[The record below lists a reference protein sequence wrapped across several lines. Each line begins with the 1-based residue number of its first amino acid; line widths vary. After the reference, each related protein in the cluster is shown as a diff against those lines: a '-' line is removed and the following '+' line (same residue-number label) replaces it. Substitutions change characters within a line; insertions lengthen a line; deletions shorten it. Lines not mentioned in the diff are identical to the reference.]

1 MNEGMNEGRSATVA
15 RKTRETDITVTVNLD
30 GQGSA
35 DVQTGV
41 GFFDH
46 MLDAFCRH
54 APFNLT
60 VRCEGDLQVDAH
72 HSVEDTGI
80 VIGQAVAQALGDKRG
95 IERFASCAV
104 PMDEA
109 LVLCAMDISGR
120 GQAYW
125 AMDIPI
131 DAIATFD
138 TQLAREFFTALAANA
153 GITLHLRQFS
163 GENAHHL
170 IEAAFK
176 ACGRALRQAV
186 AINPRTADVVPSTKG
201 AL

>member
-1 MNEGMNEGRSATVA
+1 MEGERTATIT
-15 RKTRETDITVTVNLD
+15 RKTRETDITVTIDVD
-30 GQGSA
+30 GQGRA
-35 DVQTGV
+35 DVETGV

-54 APFNLT
+54 ALFDMT
-60 VRCEGDLQVDAH
+60 VRCDGDLQVDAH

-80 VIGQAVAQALGDKRG
+80 VMGQAIAQALGDKRG

-109 LVLCAMDISGR
+109 LVMCALDISGR

-138 TQLAREFFTALAANA
+138 TQLAREFFIALAANA

-176 ACGRALRQAV
+176 ACGRAFRYAT
-186 AINPRTADVVPSTKG
+186 AENPRTRDAIPSTKG

>member
-1 MNEGMNEGRSATVA
+1 MTHRTATVE
-15 RKTRETDITVTVNLD
+15 RTTRETDITVTIDLD
-30 GQGSA
+30 GTGQT
-35 DVQTGV
+35 DLDTGV
-41 GFFDH
+41 PFFDH
-46 MLDAFCRH
+46 MLDAFARH
-54 APFNLT
+54 GLFDLT
-60 VRCEGDLQVDAH
+60 VRCKGDLEVDAH

-80 VIGQAVAQALGDKRG
+80 VIGQAFAQALGDKRG

-109 LVLCAMDISGR
+109 CVLCALDISGR
-120 GQAYW
+120 GQAFW

-131 DAIATFD
+131 EAIATFD
-138 TQLAREFFTALAANA
+138 TQLAREFFIAFAANA
-153 GITLHLRQFS
+153 NTTLHLRQLS

-176 ACGRALRQAV
+176 ACGRALRYAV
-186 AINPRTADVVPSTKG
+186 TVNPRMEGAIPSTKG

>member
-1 MNEGMNEGRSATVA
+1 MSHRTATVERA
-15 RKTRETDITVTVNLD
+15 TRETDIIVTIDLD
-30 GQGSA
+30 GTGQI
-35 DVQTGV
+35 DVDTGV

-54 APFNLT
+54 ALFDMR
-60 VRCEGDLQVDAH
+60 VRCKGDLQVDAH

-80 VIGQAVAQALGDKRG
+80 VIGQAFARALGDKRG

-109 LVLCAMDISGR
+109 LVSCALDISGR
-120 GQAYW
+120 GQAHW

-138 TQLAREFFTALAANA
+138 TQLAREFFIAFAANA
-153 GITLHLRQFS
+153 GVTLHLRQLS

-176 ACGRALRQAV
+176 ACGRALRFAV
-186 AINPRTADVVPSTKG
+186 AVNPRMEGIIPSTKG

>member
-1 MNEGMNEGRSATVA
+1 MADGRRASVERA
-15 RKTRETDITVTVNLD
+15 TRETDISITINLD
-30 GQGSA
+30 GTGAA
-35 DVQTGV
+35 DVDTGV
-41 GFFDH
+41 PFFDH
-46 MLDAFCRH
+46 MLDAFTRH
-54 APFNLT
+54 ALFDLR
-60 VRCEGDLQVDAH
+60 VRCKGDLEVDAH

-80 VIGQAVAQALGDKRG
+80 VLGQAFAKALGDKRG

-109 LVLCAMDISGR
+109 LVLCALDISGR

-125 AMDIPI
+125 AMDIPV

-138 TQLAREFFTALAANA
+138 TQLAREFFIAFAANA
-153 GITLHLRQFS
+153 GVTLHLRQFS

-186 AINPRTADVVPSTKG
+186 AVNPRTAGAIPSTKG

>member
-1 MNEGMNEGRSATVA
+1 MAHRTATVE
-15 RKTRETDITVTVNLD
+15 RTTRETDISVTLDLD
-30 GQGSA
+30 G
-35 DVQTGV
+35 TGKTDLDT
-41 GFFDH
+41 GIPFFDH
-46 MLDAFCRH
+46 MLDAFARH
-54 APFNLT
+54 GLFDLQ
-60 VRCEGDLQVDAH
+60 VRCAGDLEVDAH

-80 VIGQAVAQALGDKRG
+80 VIGQAITQALGDKRG
-95 IERFASCAV
+95 IERFADCAV

-109 LVLCAMDISGR
+109 LVMCALDISGR

-125 AMDIPI
+125 AMDVPI

-138 TQLAREFFTALAANA
+138 TQLAREFFIALAANA
-153 GITLHLRQFS
+153 HTTLHLRQLS

-176 ACGRALRQAV
+176 ACGRALRYAV
-186 AINPRTADVVPSTKG
+186 AVNPRMEGSIPSTKG

>member
-1 MNEGMNEGRSATVA
+1 MRTASVERT
-15 RKTRETDITVTVNLD
+15 TRETDISITINLD
-30 GQGSA
+30 GTGKA
-35 DVQTGV
+35 DVDTGIP
-41 GFFDH
+41 FFDH
-46 MLDAFCRH
+46 MLDAFTRH
-54 APFNLT
+54 ALFDARI
-60 VRCEGDLQVDAH
+60 RCKGDVEVDAH

-80 VIGQAVAQALGDKRG
+80 VLGQAFAKALGDKRG
-95 IERFASCAV
+95 IERFASCVV

-109 LVLCAMDISGR
+109 LVLCALDISGR
-120 GQAYW
+120 GQAHW

-138 TQLAREFFTALAANA
+138 TQLAREFFIAFAANA
-153 GITLHLRQFS
+153 GTTLHLRQFS

-186 AINPRTADVVPSTKG
+186 AVNPRTAEDIPSTKG

>member
-1 MNEGMNEGRSATVA
+1 MTKRTATIT
-15 RKTRETDITVTVNLD
+15 RTTRETDITVTLDLD
-30 GQGSA
+30 GAGQA
-35 DVQTGV
+35 DVDTGV

-46 MLDAFCRH
+46 MLDAFARH
-54 APFNLT
+54 ALFDLT
-60 VRCEGDLQVDAH
+60 VRCKGDLHVDAH

-80 VIGQAVAQALGDKRG
+80 VIGQAFAQALGDKRG

-109 LVLCAMDISGR
+109 LVMCALDISGR

-138 TQLAREFFTALAANA
+138 TQLAREFFIAFAANA
-153 GITLHLRQFS
+153 GTTLHLRQFS

-176 ACGRALRQAV
+176 ACGRALRYAV
-186 AINPRTADVVPSTKG
+186 AVNPRMEGVIPSTKG

>member
-1 MNEGMNEGRSATVA
+1 MEGERTATIT
-15 RKTRETDITVTVNLD
+15 RKTRETDITVTIDVD
-30 GQGSA
+30 GQGRA
-35 DVQTGV
+35 DVETGV

-54 APFNLT
+54 ALFDMT
-60 VRCEGDLQVDAH
+60 VRCDGDLQVDAH

-80 VIGQAVAQALGDKRG
+80 VMGQAIAQALGDKRG

-109 LVLCAMDISGR
+109 LVMCALDISGR

-138 TQLAREFFTALAANA
+138 TQLAREFFIALAANA

-176 ACGRALRQAV
+176 ACGRALRYAT
-186 AINPRTADVVPSTKG
+186 AENPRTRDAIPSTKG